1 MSSYV
6 YPFMSIDMFVQLFL
20 VIPRLRSGKW
30 IHDVTRTAGE
40 LEA

>member
-1 MSSYV
+1 M
-6 YPFMSIDMFVQLFL
+6 VQVFL